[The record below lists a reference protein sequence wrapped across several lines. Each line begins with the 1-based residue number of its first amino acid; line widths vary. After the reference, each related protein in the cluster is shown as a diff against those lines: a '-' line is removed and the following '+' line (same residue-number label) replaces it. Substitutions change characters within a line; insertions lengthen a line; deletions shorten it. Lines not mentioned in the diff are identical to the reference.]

1 MTTVTPRIIPR
12 DILSKDEQT
21 IYDSLTPAERDIQ
34 YKWWSMHDI
43 LKYYHSGFITLE
55 NDANFFNFKID
66 FTKAELADMKYR
78 DPQLVAGVNQSM
90 DNLNDVTT
98 AIANRFIQEKAKFAQ
113 QQQDTTMRALTP
125 MRQQGGRKRKQKG
138 GIFTVDPNEDISIAF
153 SKDKLR
159 EECMNDLFKDTFTS
173 RNRIFIVD
181 SLPLPLYTPQT
192 AEALKQAMDQTK
204 AEFAQQ
210 ATAVPNPGANLNL
223 VPAATG
229 INLGPAPGFT
239 VAGGRIIRTRKGK
252 KGQKKRKTRK
262 HKLPTT
268 FKKG

>member
-12 DILSKDEQT
+12 DILSKDEQA
-21 IYDSLTPAERDIQ
+21 IFDSLTQPERDIQ

-66 FTKAELADMKYR
+66 LTKAELADMKYR
-78 DPQLVAGVNQSM
+78 DPQLVAGINQSM

-113 QQQDTTMRALTP
+113 QQQDSTMRALTP
-125 MRQQGGRKRKQKG
+125 NRQQGGKKRKQKG
-138 GIFTVDPNEDISIAF
+138 GIFAVDPNEDISMAF

-173 RNRIFIVD
+173 RNRIFLVD
-181 SLPLPLYTPQT
+181 SLPLPLYTAQT

-210 ATAVPNPGANLNL
+210 ATAPTPNPGANLNL
-223 VPAATG
+223 VPAPVV
-229 INLGPAPGFT
+229 NLGTAPGQT
-239 VAGGRIIRTRKGK
+239 VVGGRIIKTRKGK
-252 KGQKKRKTRK
+252 KGHKKSRTRK
-262 HKLPTT
+262 HKLP
-268 FKKG
+268 FGKR